1 MKTIKKEISKNK
13 IKITVTVE
21 SEKMEKFFETEY
33 NRLAPTVNLPGFRPG
48 KAPRVMTIE
57 AIGQT
62 RLSQLALENG
72 VNEGMHEALKEHKV
86 RPVTQPSISIS
97 KYPAFGEDRQENE
110 LVFDIEFDIL
120 PKAKIGDFK
129 KIKVKK
135 TDPKN
140 LEVTAEEVERVI
152 EYLRRQAAT
161 MKEIEG
167 AAKKGDWIQISFKGS
182 IKHVEKDKLTSP
194 SFPMVIGE
202 SNMIPGFEDELIG
215 MKKGDKKEFDISFPK
230 DFQDKEFAG
239 EKAHFAV
246 TFEEHKEI
254 ILPKVD
260 DEFVAR
266 FGHKKIGELKTA
278 VKNSLVQEKI
288 ERENQV
294 LHSQI
299 AEQVAKLTKVEIP
312 QSLIVQESN
321 RMKAQLEKDL
331 QGKGLTLEKYL
342 ENVKITPEKM
352 EQDLQIQA
360 KRNILLGVGLGEIAL
375 KEGIEISEQSGVAKI
390 YDRIIELCSK

>member
-1 MKTIKKEISKNK
+1 
-13 IKITVTVE
+13 
-21 SEKMEKFFETEY
+21 MEKFFEDQY
-33 NRLAPTVNLPGFRPG
+33 NRLAPTTNLPGFRPG

-62 RLSQLALENG
+62 RLSQSALENAI
-72 VNEGMHEALKEHKV
+72 NEGMREALKEHKV
-86 RPVTQPSISIS
+86 YPVTQPSISIS
-97 KYPAFGEDRQENE
+97 KYPAFGENQKENE
-110 LVFDIEFDIL
+110 LVFDLEFDIL

-140 LEVTAEEVERVI
+140 LEVSAEEVERVI

-161 MKEIEG
+161 MKEVEG
-167 AAKKGDWIQISFKGS
+167 KAKKGDWVQISFKGS
-182 IKHVEKDKLTSP
+182 IKHVEKEKLTSP

-202 SNMIPGFEDELIG
+202 SRMIPGFEDELIG
-215 MKKGDKKEFDISFPK
+215 MKKQEKKEFDIKFPE

-239 EKAHFAV
+239 EMAHFAV
-246 TFEEHKEI
+246 TLEEHKEI
-254 ILPKVD
+254 ILPRVD

-266 FGHKKIGELKTA
+266 FGHKKVNELKTA

-288 ERENQV
+288 ERENQI

-299 AEQVAKLTKVEIP
+299 AEQVVKITKVDIP
-312 QSLIVQESN
+312 KSLIDQESN

-331 QGKGLTLEKYL
+331 QNKGLTLEKYL
-342 ENVKITPEKM
+342 ENVKITPEKI
-352 EQDLQIQA
+352 EQDLGTQA
-360 KRNILLGVGLGEIAL
+360 KKNILLGVGLGEIAL
-375 KEGIEISEQSGVAKI
+375 QEGIEISPKTGVLKV
-390 YDRIIELCSK
+390 YDRIIELCAK